1 MTKLTSRHV
10 RRLSGPETFVGRRR
24 ACNFGDHFCHRGA
37 LQMQDLACC
46 ARPFATFQASSS
58 EAARYDTAGASQ
70 LLVQNANLADAE
82 RERFGNSGARHV
94 SLKAAA
100 YHAHTLQFPL
110 TQRERPFAQQVTFS
124 HCR

>member
-1 MTKLTSRHV
+1 ML
-10 RRLSGPETFVGRRR
+10 R
-24 ACNFGDHFCHRGA
+24 AAIR
-37 LQMQDLACC
+37 DLPSLLKRCC
-46 ARPFATFQASSS
+46 QI
-58 EAARYDTAGASQ
+58 DTAGVSQ
-70 LLVQNANLADAE
+70 VFVQNADLADAE
-82 RERFGNSGARHV
+82 RERFGSSGARHV